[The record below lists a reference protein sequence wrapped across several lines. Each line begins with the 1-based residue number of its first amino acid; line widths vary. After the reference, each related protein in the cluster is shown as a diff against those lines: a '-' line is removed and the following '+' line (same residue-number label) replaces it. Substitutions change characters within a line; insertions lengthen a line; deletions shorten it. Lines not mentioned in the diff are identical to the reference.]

1 MCTIGAMRIVIV
13 TIGTRGDVQ
22 PYVALAQGLRRAGHA
37 VVICTH
43 PTFREF
49 IESHAINFAP
59 LAGDIH
65 KLLTSDAG
73 RRLLAQHNPL
83 AAIRQLQAIA
93 APLLCQ
99 VMADIITATAGADL
113 ILGSTLGYLNAV
125 TAAQVHGV
133 PLVLAGLQPFTPTA
147 AFPSPLLAP
156 SRHHW
161 PGVGV
166 YNRLTHHAS
175 YRLLQLVSARLAN
188 RCHREL
194 TGRAP
199 LRYTDVFGELIA
211 QRRPV
216 IYGISEQL
224 LPRPADY
231 SAQIR
236 FTGFWF
242 LDRTPGWQPPPALAD
257 FLAAGAAPVYI
268 GFGSMSD
275 RNPAQ
280 LAQIAVAALQRSG
293 QRGILATGW
302 EGVQAS
308 DLPANIL
315 RIDAAPHDWLFPQ
328 VAAVVHHGGVGTT
341 AAALRAGAPQIV
353 IPFSADQP
361 LWAEMV
367 SRRGVGT
374 RPIPRRRLTATR
386 LSAAISEA
394 VHNPSL
400 RIRTRQAAATV
411 CQEDGVGEAVMLVNT
426 GFAGCIS
433 FPGRIAFDS
442 NQG

>member
-1 MCTIGAMRIVIV
+1 MRIVIA

-22 PYVALAQGLRRAGHA
+22 PYIALAQGLTRAGHM

-43 PTFREF
+43 TTFRDFVETHG
-49 IESHAINFAP
+49 IGFAP
-59 LAGDIH
+59 LAGDIRS
-65 KLLTSDAG
+65 LLASDAG

-99 VMADIITATAGADL
+99 VMADILAATAGADL
-113 ILGSTLGYLNAV
+113 ILASTLGYLNAV
-125 TAAQVHGV
+125 TAAQVHDI

-156 SRHHW
+156 PRRRW
-161 PGVGV
+161 PGVGL

-188 RCHREL
+188 RCRRTL

-199 LRYTDVFGELIA
+199 LCYADVFGDLIA
-211 QRRPV
+211 PRRPV
-216 IYGISEQL
+216 IYGVSEHL

-231 SAQIR
+231 GAQIAL
-236 FTGFWF
+236 TGFWF
-242 LDRTPGWQPPPALAD
+242 LERDPAWQPPPALAD
-257 FLAAGAAPVYI
+257 FLAAGAPPVYI

-275 RNPAQ
+275 RDPAQ
-280 LAQIAVAALQRSG
+280 MAQIAIAALQRSW

-302 EGVQAS
+302 EGLHAD

-315 RIDAAPHDWLFPQ
+315 RIDGAPHDWLFPR

-341 AAALRAGAPQIV
+341 AAALRAGVPQIIV
-353 IPFSADQP
+353 PFSADQP
-361 LWAEMV
+361 LWAELV
-367 SRRGVGT
+367 HQRRVGA
-374 RPIPRRRLTATR
+374 RPIPRRRLTVTTLA
-386 LSAAISEA
+386 AAITATLDDGALA
-394 VHNPSL
+394 VRAHQL
-400 RIRTRQAAATV
+400 AAAV
-411 CQEDGVGEAVMLVNT
+411 QREDGVGKAVAIVRQIEKNVLAT
-426 GFAGCIS
+426 TQPI
-433 FPGRIAFDS
+433 R
-442 NQG
+442 